1 MLAIELVLCGTGECD
16 VTLLIPGGSAC
27 YILATILLG
36 ILHLDQR
43 LRHLVQVLTDTIKK
57 KATITRFLRF
67 SILLIL
73 LWGGDITTINAVKRR
88 YSKFFSFISA

>member
-1 MLAIELVLCGTGECD
+1 MLAVELVLCGAGEGN
-16 VTLLIPGGSAC
+16 VALLVPGNCTC
-27 YILATILLG
+27 YVLATILLG

-43 LRHLVQVLTDTIKK
+43 LRHLVQVLTGTIKK

-73 LWGGDITTINAVKRR
+73 LWGAKRT
-88 YSKFFSFISA
+88 SVA